1 MANIIVVD
9 SSKPVCD
16 FISNALTG
24 NGHHVAQATSGR
36 ETVTLVR
43 KDIYDAAIV
52 DLTIDEAN
60 GSALLKIIKDI
71 FPETEVIMMAEPASL
86 DEAVEAMKLGA
97 YDFVTKPVSI
107 EDLLLILERA
117 LEKRELTD
125 SVRALQAQV
134 KDG

>member
-9 SSKPVCD
+9 NSKPVCD

-24 NGHHVAQATSGR
+24 RGHHVAQATSG
-36 ETVTLVR
+36 EEAIALVR
-43 KDIYDAAIV
+43 KDIYDVAIV

-60 GSALLKIIKDI
+60 GSALLKITKDI
-71 FPETEVIMMAEPASL
+71 FPETEVIMIAGPSAV

-97 YDFVTKPVSI
+97 YHFVTKPVNI
-107 EDLLLILERA
+107 EELLLIVGRA

-125 SVRALQAQV
+125 FVRALQAQM
-134 KDG
+134 KDR

>member
-1 MANIIVVD
+1 MANVIVVD
-9 SSKPVCD
+9 NSKPVCD

-107 EDLLLILERA
+107 EDLLLIVERA